1 MACRRVLQDARSS
14 FLMNTCRAAVAE
26 GIAEGD
32 EENTA
37 LEEEENS

>member
-1 MACRRVLQDARSS
+1 MCAQDSRAS
-14 FLMNTCRAAVAE
+14 FLMSTCRAAVAE

-37 LEEEENS
+37 LEEEKENS